1 MNYNL
6 PENLKTY
13 TFFCEE
19 VNDFVRLSRCKRLC
33 PATYRKCWES
43 KLRQDLEL
51 DCDVENEKQA
61 EEYICCFSCGSEN
74 MVGMAFNRFMCL
86 DCGSSATVDKAE
98 YKELMGEDYL
108 EIDETRL
115 TEMFKQIR

>member
-6 PENLKTY
+6 HENLKTY

-51 DCDVENEKQA
+51 DCDVENERQA
-61 EEYICCFSCGSEN
+61 EEYICCSHCCSKG
-74 MVGMAFNRFMCL
+74 VLGIAFNRFMCL
-86 DCGSSATVDKAE
+86 DCSSFKTVDKAE

-108 EIDETRL
+108 EIDETCL
-115 TEMFKQIR
+115 SKMFKEIR